1 MSIGTRPL
9 PSGSWYRNGMGSLT
23 KSVVHPVTLGK
34 AFVLPF
40 VQVIGGYAVLL
51 AALYLLI
58 GHDPSAPVG
67 NLVAD
72 SVEVSLPLA
81 GRLMAVWVFYCVF
94 YLLLGLYDQDRW
106 VIALFLVRITEVWE
120 RRGFF
125 PWLGHFLPL
134 GLIPFLLLVCLQP
147 RQLPVWLAV
156 GWRAGDSVQL
166 E

>member
-1 MSIGTRPL
+1 
-9 PSGSWYRNGMGSLT
+9 MGSLT
-23 KSVVHPVTLGK
+23 KSVVHPVKRGQ
-34 AFVLPF
+34 AFFLPF
-40 VQVIGGYAVLL
+40 VQVIGGNAVLL

-81 GRLMAVWVFYCVF
+81 GRLMAVWVFYCLF
-94 YLLLGLYDQDRW
+94 YLLLGLYDRDRW
-106 VIALFLVRITEVWE
+106 VVALFLVHITEVWE
-120 RRGFF
+120 RRGFL
-125 PWLGHFLPL
+125 PWFGRFLPL
-134 GLIPFLLLVCLQP
+134 GLIPFLLLVCRHP
-147 RQLPVWLAV
+147 WQLPVWLAV